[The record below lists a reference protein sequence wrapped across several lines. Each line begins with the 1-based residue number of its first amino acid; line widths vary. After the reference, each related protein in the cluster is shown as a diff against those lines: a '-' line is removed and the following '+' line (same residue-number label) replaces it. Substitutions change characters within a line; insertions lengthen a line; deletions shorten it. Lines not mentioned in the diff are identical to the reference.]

1 MDKVYVFGHRNPDTD
16 SVTAAISLAY
26 LKRQLGINAV
36 PIVLSSVNLESK
48 YVLDYFKEKEP
59 KFLNDVKLKVRDLNF
74 TRNYFVSD
82 NDSLNTAYFKMTKAG
97 ISKIPVLDNKKKLM
111 GIITMK
117 DIAKEQFSDNVE
129 NVKSSYDN
137 ILEALNGE
145 ELLRFDEL
153 VDGKL
158 IVAGY
163 RSTTIM
169 STISLDRSNIMLVG
183 DRHSIIEYAVN
194 SGIQLLIVTGGHN
207 IKEEHIDIARK
218 NKVNIIVTPHN
229 TLIASRRINL
239 ANNIGTID
247 YTNNVSC
254 VKEYDNVSDFV
265 NLANKTRYSYYPVIN
280 EKEQCVGILRTSD
293 VSYDNKKNVILVDHN
308 SFEQSAIGLS
318 ETNILEIVDH
328 HNIGSV
334 GTNRPIN
341 FRNMPVGSTNTIIY
355 TMFKENNV
363 EIPSN
368 IAGLMLSG
376 ILSDTLILNSPTT
389 TDNDRYAV
397 SKLSKMAGV
406 DYKEYGLGMLK
417 AGSSLKGKTKEEVL
431 YTDYKVYPV
440 MDGKIGLGQ
449 LSTTNPDEILD
460 DIDEYVDL
468 LNSVSEVNNY
478 IFVALFVTD
487 VIKGG
492 SYVLSSDKGIEVLK
506 DVYKDDSLNNG
517 TFLEGVVSRKSQILP
532 GIMVEMGESK

>member
-169 STISLDRSNIMLVG
+169 STINLDRSNIMLVG

-247 YTNNVSC
+247 YTKNVSC
-254 VKEYDNVSDFV
+254 VKEYDSVSDFV
-265 NLANKTRYSYYPVIN
+265 NLANKTRYSYYPVMN
-280 EKEQCVGILRTSD
+280 EKEQCVGILRISD

-308 SFEQSAIGLS
+308 SFEQSAIGLN

-389 TDNDRYAV
+389 TDNDRHAV

-492 SYVLSSDKGIEVLK
+492 SYVLSSDRGIEVLK